1 MSISKGPIVFSR
13 RLFYILVLCLIIL
26 IVTVPAVVYWSE
38 QRIAEHARWDTELN
52 YARLFS
58 INVGSAAEFINGT
71 FYPWNNESERSALT
85 LLVQGETTLLMLG
98 DLEMAHANQLAIIG
112 NNVGESPSAF
122 YQITQSQRVSFSTH
136 LRALGDKILYAYYLN
151 NTSTSN
157 GVGPSFWYSGPSPPD
172 EKDLQDAYTIAANL
186 TR

>member
-1 MSISKGPIVFSR
+1 
-13 RLFYILVLCLIIL
+13 
-26 IVTVPAVVYWSE
+26 
-38 QRIAEHARWDTELN
+38 LN

-98 DLEMAHANQLAIIG
+98 DLEMAHANQLAIID

-136 LRALGDKILYAYYLN
+136 R
-151 NTSTSN
+151 
-157 GVGPSFWYSGPSPPD
+157 
-172 EKDLQDAYTIAANL
+172 
-186 TR
+186 